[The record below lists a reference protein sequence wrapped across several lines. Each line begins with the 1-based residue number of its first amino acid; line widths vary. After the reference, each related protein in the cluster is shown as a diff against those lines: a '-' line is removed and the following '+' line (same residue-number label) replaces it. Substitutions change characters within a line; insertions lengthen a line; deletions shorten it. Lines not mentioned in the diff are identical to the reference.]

1 MTTRYI
7 RRTAAAPARAEL
19 DLVHQLTVSL
29 ALLLNYST
37 LDDPG
42 IGDGTTAGN
51 LKTTATA
58 GFRIGTGAYSKA
70 ATDDLWDLSGETD
83 TTAAQYRAYW
93 LLLDSSGTA
102 TFAASGNQT
111 TAALALQDLPAL
123 DGTKAVIGVFVAGP
137 SCNFVA
143 AGGLAAQGTI
153 YDGIPEGAS
162 LGGDLRH
169 TYTAA
174 LPLVVR
180 A

>member
-1 MTTRYI
+1 MSTKYI
-7 RRTAAAPARAEL
+7 RRTAAPPARAEL
-19 DLVHQLTVSL
+19 DLVHGMLVSL

-42 IGDGTTAGN
+42 IANGTTAGT

-58 GFRIGTGAYSKA
+58 GFRIGTGSYSKA

-83 TTAAQYRAYW
+83 TAAGEYRAYW

-102 TFAASGNQT
+102 SFAASGEQSS
-111 TAALALQDLPAL
+111 AALALADLPDL
-123 DGTKAVIGVFVAGP
+123 DGTKAVVGVFVADP
-137 SCNFVA
+137 ACDFDD

-162 LGGDLRH
+162 LGGDLAE

-180 A
+180 K